1 MGTPAQNIIDT
12 FDGLPDSEKREVA
25 AAILRRTAAM
35 TFPSLSDDELVL
47 IAEEAFLGLDRGE
60 VRNHRGGL

>member
-1 MGTPAQNIIDT
+1 MGTPAESLIDT
-12 FDGLPDSEKREVA
+12 FDGLPDPEKREVA

-47 IAEEAFLGLDRGE
+47 IAEEGFLGLDRSE